1 MQEFTNWTVDTI
13 RKKENLIGSW
23 IEERKFDWIPLVS
36 QIITNIIDKNKSVLI
51 ITDNDHEWFRKYIL
65 SHINKKKL
73 ARPYFPFYSFDS
85 FISNIESIKSD
96 NDVQLIH
103 DMLDNSFPNGYLFW
117 YIGKSSS
124 TRATLAKISKQPFL
138 WLMDEELSNSFY
150 LNSNDEA
157 LDIRLLNMY
166 RLFDKT
172 LDAVLCAQIDVL
184 K

>member
-13 RKKENLIGSW
+13 RSDRLLGAW
-23 IEERKFDWIPLVS
+23 MEERKFDWLPLVS
-36 QIITNIIDKNKSVLI
+36 QTVTNIIDKNKSVLI
-51 ITDNDHEWFRKYIL
+51 ITDNEYEWFMKYIL
-65 SHINKKKL
+65 SNINKKKL
-73 ARPYFPFYSFDS
+73 SRPYFPFYAFTSFH
-85 FISNIESIKSD
+85 SNIDSIKTE
-96 NDVQLIH
+96 NDIQLIH
-103 DMLDNSFPNGYLFW
+103 DMLDNSFPNGYFFW
-117 YIGKSSS
+117 YIGKSQSK
-124 TRATLAKISKQPFL
+124 RATLAKISKQPFL

-150 LNSNDEA
+150 LDSSDEG